1 VAGVLAA
8 RAEPVSLVVSSDMSH
23 YLPHDLA
30 KERDSLALK
39 AVLDRDPEGL
49 YAVVRRNNIT
59 MCGVLPMVLGLTIA
73 NLLGAE
79 AAELAAYATS
89 GDASG
94 DYDRVVGYA
103 GVLVS

>member
-1 VAGVLAA
+1 VAV
-8 RAEPVSLVVSSDMSH
+8 VVSSDMSH
-23 YLPHDLA
+23 YLPHDTA

-39 AVLDRDPEGL
+39 AVLDRDPEAL

-73 NLLGAE
+73 NLLGAKT
-79 AAELAAYATS
+79 AELAAYATS
-89 GDASG
+89 GEASG